1 MLAEFRELDPI
12 HFGPLEQLQL
22 DWASGYIALAE
33 EDWEEAIASFE
44 HADKFECRVC
54 TLPGRAQALA
64 AMGNADSAAVLLE
77 RYVTETD
84 DDRRF
89 TDYLELPGA
98 FIRVGESYENQDA
111 TKAVEYYNRFVDL
124 WSGADPELQ
133 PIVTD
138 VRARIAR
145 LVGEAN

>member
-1 MLAEFRELDPI
+1 M
-12 HFGPLEQLQL
+12 

-33 EDWEEAIASFE
+33 EDWQGAIASFE
-44 HADKFECRVC
+44 RADKFECRVC

-64 AMGNADSAAVLLE
+64 GMGNADSAAALLE

-84 DDRRF
+84 DDRQF

-98 FIRVGESYENQDA
+98 LIRLGESHESRDA
-111 TKAVEYYNRFVDL
+111 AKAVEYYNRFVEL

-133 PIVTD
+133 PIVAD
-138 VRARIAR
+138 IRGRIAR
-145 LVGEAN
+145 LVGERTN